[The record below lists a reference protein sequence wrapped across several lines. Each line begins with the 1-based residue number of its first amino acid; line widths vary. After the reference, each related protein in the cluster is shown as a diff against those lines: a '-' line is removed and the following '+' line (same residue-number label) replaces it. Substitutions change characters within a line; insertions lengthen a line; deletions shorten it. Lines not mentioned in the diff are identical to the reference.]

1 MHASNVGQHWSWCT
15 IKCWHSP
22 GPIFL
27 DLNTYRH
34 INIFQATAKLNQ
46 TFSLMITPYIL
57 KKLRYIW
64 QYKTTHTPTKCVVS
78 ETLVH
83 KTGNVQ
89 YKWTVEFQ
97 STMKRVNTKIK
108 CKWWKTNSETF
119 GHMCAKTC
127 PVNLNQM
134 FYFLK
139 FKKMKKCWKNWKKKW
154 VRVLLCLL
162 TSV

>member
-1 MHASNVGQHWSWCT
+1 M
-15 IKCWHSP
+15 
-22 GPIFL
+22 
-27 DLNTYRH
+27 DLNTFGH
-34 INIFQATAKLNQ
+34 IFQAAAKLNQ

-97 STMKRVNTKIK
+97 STMKRVIQRQN
-108 CKWWKTNSETF
+108 
-119 GHMCAKTC
+119 
-127 PVNLNQM
+127 VNNEKQIQKRLGI
-134 FYFLK
+134 YVPKRAL
-139 FKKMKKCWKNWKKKW
+139 
-154 VRVLLCLL
+154 
-162 TSV
+162 